1 MKKIMMALSVS
12 ALALM
17 GCDSR
22 NANAQANQVSA
33 DVGSPQ
39 GTNTL
44 IIQEGYTVVDPI
56 QPIAPSG
63 AAASKN
69 AMQPLPGDP
78 GVDVAPLPDG
88 NQPQPQAPATGN
100 AYMIQET
107 ISTTT
112 TQPMQ

>member
-12 ALALM
+12 VLALM

-22 NANAQANQVSA
+22 DANAQANQVSA

-56 QPIAPSG
+56 QPVAPSG
-63 AAASKN
+63 AAASEN

-88 NQPQPQAPATGN
+88 NQQPQAPATGN